1 MNDELPIM
9 EKQNDSLLAQIVYR
23 YLPFWP
29 FFIIIVSISLAVSFI
44 ILRSQTKIYLASSKV
59 LLKDPQKGNG
69 DTKVLDALNIFSE
82 KKTVEN
88 EIIVLRSTSLM
99 ETVVKDLD
107 LYAVIFNEGKVQK
120 EELYGSNSPLKFV
133 ALHKDSISP
142 AGKRNFEIDWE
153 SKMVKIDGKSVPFG
167 GICKIQNTHYRIEIN
182 PNYKRNLKGKNYFV
196 VFNSVYTTAAKI
208 ISTMKAGPISYAST
222 VIDVKMETAE
232 PKKGADILNKLF
244 EVYNKAAIE
253 DKNLMATKTLNFI
266 EDRLSAVINQLD
278 SVEKNMETYKTQQG
292 VLELGEQASIYF
304 NVVNELDKANST
316 LDLQLQILQEVE
328 KYTSKKSNE
337 KGTVPSLILLNDETL
352 KSLLNQLYTAEF
364 ELEAAYANS
373 GRKSNT
379 VLLAEEK
386 VEKLKVDIKESL
398 SNIRSNLSVQR
409 RSNDMNIARNKNL
422 YSSVPMKERGLLD
435 ISRQQAIKNEI
446 YTYLLKK
453 REETALSSASTS
465 ADLRVLEKG
474 SVSGPISPIPTNYFL
489 TGFLIGLLIFVMY
502 VQGYEQFNNKVMFR
516 AEIEKRTKVPV
527 IGEIVQS
534 KINEPIAI
542 GEGKRTVIAEQLRA
556 LRTNLN
562 FMGLNEDDNVL
573 LVTSSISGEGKS
585 FVSVNL
591 AISLTLNGKKVA
603 LLEMDLRKPKL
614 SKTLELKRDIGIS
627 TYLVHKN
634 TLEEIIRPTSF
645 ENLYLLSAGPIPPNP
660 TELISKPEFKIM
672 IDSLKSQFDYVIID
686 TAPCYRCPIVV

>member
-1 MNDELPIM
+1 MNEDLPLR

-23 YLPFWP
+23 YVPFWP
-29 FFIIIVSISLAVSFI
+29 FFLIITAISLVVSFI
-44 ILRSQTKIYLASSKV
+44 IVRSQTKIYLASSKV

-99 ETVVKDLD
+99 EAVVKELD
-107 LYAVIFNEGKVQK
+107 LYAVVYNEGKVQK
-120 EELYGSNSPLKFV
+120 EELYGTNAPIKFI
-133 ALHKDSISP
+133 AINKDSVFP
-142 AGKRNFEIDWE
+142 AGRMNFDVNWE
-153 SKMVKIDGKSVPFG
+153 KQSVRIDGKDVKFG
-167 GICKIQNTHYRIEIN
+167 AVCKIQKTYYRIEEN
-182 PNYKRNLKGKNYFV
+182 PNYNTKLKGKNYFV
-196 VFNSVYTTAAKI
+196 LFNSVYTTATRI
-208 ISTMKAGPISYAST
+208 ISKMKAGPISYAST
-222 VIDVKMETAE
+222 VIDVKMETPE
-232 PKKGADILNKLF
+232 PKKGADILNTLF

-266 EDRLSAVINQLD
+266 EDRLNTVINQLD
-278 SVEKNMETYKTQQG
+278 SVEKNIESYKTQQG

-304 NVVNELDKANST
+304 NSVNELDKANST
-316 LDLQLQILQEVE
+316 LDLQLQILQDVE
-328 KYTSKKSNE
+328 KYTSKKANE

-352 KSLLNQLYTAEF
+352 KSLLSQLYTAEF
-364 ELEAAYANS
+364 ELESAYANS
-373 GRKSNT
+373 GRKSNV
-379 VLLAEEK
+379 VLLGEEK
-386 VEKLKVDIKESL
+386 VEKLKSDIKESI
-398 SNIRSNLSVQR
+398 SNIRSNLNVQR

-422 YSSVPMKERGLLD
+422 YTAVPMKERGLLD

-474 SVSGPISPIPTNYFL
+474 SVSGPISPIPSNYFL
-489 TGFLIGLLIFVMY
+489 TGFLIGLLIFVLY

-534 KINEPIAI
+534 KIKESIAI

-562 FMGLNEDDNVL
+562 FMGFNEVDNVL

-614 SKTLELKRDIGIS
+614 SKTLEMKRDIGIS
-627 TYLVHKN
+627 T
-634 TLEEIIRPTSF
+634 
-645 ENLYLLSAGPIPPNP
+645 
-660 TELISKPEFKIM
+660 
-672 IDSLKSQFDYVIID
+672 
-686 TAPCYRCPIVV
+686 